1 MTVVICHNC
10 GYNNKLL
17 IFVFIKVANIII
29 WNDAGGKIMQFTKM
43 HGAGNDYVYIDT
55 RKTPVDDASTL
66 AKWLSDRH
74 KGIGSDGLVLI
85 LPSDKAHVRM
95 RMFNSDGS
103 EAQMCGNAIRCVG
116 KYAFEHG
123 IVSTDELDVE
133 TQAGIKHIKLHIK
146 DNLVH
151 AATVDMGA
159 PIWTPKDI
167 PVAYAG
173 ELALELPIKA
183 LIGNE
188 QRDFKVSC
196 VSMGNPHA
204 VILGENLDTLPIAQ
218 VGPPL
223 ENHVLFP
230 ERINVEFIE
239 IIDRKNVRMRVWERG
254 AGETQACGTGA
265 CAVAC
270 VTARLGLTENDVNIH
285 LLGGVLNISLAENG
299 HVFMTGEAVT
309 VFSGQLEMRR

>member
-1 MTVVICHNC
+1 
-10 GYNNKLL
+10 
-17 IFVFIKVANIII
+17 
-29 WNDAGGKIMQFTKM
+29 MQFTKM
-43 HGAGNDYVYIDT
+43 HGAGNDYVYIDA
-55 RKTPVDDASTL
+55 RNIQIDDIASL
-66 AKWLSDRH
+66 AIRVSDRH

-123 IVSTDELDVE
+123 IVNKPELDVE
-133 TQAGIKHIKLHIK
+133 TKAGIKHIDLHVK

-159 PIWTPKDI
+159 PIWVPKDI
-167 PVAYAG
+167 PVTYEG
-173 ELALELPIKA
+173 ELALEIPVEVGGKTYVA
-183 LIGNE
+183 
-188 QRDFKVSC
+188 SC

-204 VILGENLDTLPIAQ
+204 AIFGENLDTLAIAE

-223 ENHVLFP
+223 ENHKLFP
-230 ERINVEFIE
+230 ERINVEFVE
-239 IIDRKNVRMRVWERG
+239 VMDRKNVRMRVWERG

-270 VTARLGLTENDVNIH
+270 VTARLGLTERDVNVH
-285 LLGGVLNISLAENG
+285 LLGGVLNIRWAEND
-299 HVFMTGEAVT
+299 HVFMRGEAVT
-309 VFSGQLEMRR
+309 VFTGEF

>member
-1 MTVVICHNC
+1 
-10 GYNNKLL
+10 
-17 IFVFIKVANIII
+17 
-29 WNDAGGKIMQFTKM
+29 MQFTKM
-43 HGAGNDYVYIDT
+43 HGAGNDYVYIDA
-55 RKTPVDDASTL
+55 RNNKIDDIPSL
-66 AKWLSDRH
+66 AIKVSDRH

-85 LPSDKAHVRM
+85 LPSDEAHVRM

-123 IVSTDELDVE
+123 IVNTAELDVE
-133 TQAGIKHIKLHIK
+133 TQAGIKHIQLHIT

-159 PIWTPKDI
+159 AIWEPKLVPVIHDGPIALEI
-167 PVAYAG
+167 PVEASGKIY
-173 ELALELPIKA
+173 KA
-183 LIGNE
+183 
-188 QRDFKVSC
+188 SC

-204 VILGENLDTLPIAQ
+204 VIMGENLDTLRIHEF
-218 VGPPL
+218 GPPL
-223 ENHVLFP
+223 ENHKLFP

-239 IIDRKNVRMRVWERG
+239 VLDRKTVRMRVWERG

-270 VTARLGLTENDVNIH
+270 VTARLGLTENDVNIK
-285 LLGGVLNISLAENG
+285 LLGGDLNIRIAENG
-299 HVFMTGEAVT
+299 HIFMTGEAVN
-309 VFSGQLEMRR
+309 VFTGELF